1 MFSGMDTL
9 TYGGYSRSTNM
20 AIRHFILTNDGKIE
34 EFSEH
39 DASRVAN
46 GTFLLTRF
54 ADSRMRYVQ
63 VAYDETSDS
72 DGELR
77 VRTMGAV
84 ISFDGEGRI
93 ESAGSPGNEDEA
105 LSRFE
110 HDACVQFALR
120 EALPDHYALN

>member
-1 MFSGMDTL
+1 
-9 TYGGYSRSTNM
+9 M
-20 AIRHFILTNDGKIE
+20 AIRHFILTNDGEIE

-39 DASRVAN
+39 DASRVAS
-46 GTFLLTRF
+46 GTVLLARF

-63 VAYDETSDS
+63 VAYDDERDAN
-72 DGELR
+72 GELK

-93 ESAGSPGNEDEA
+93 ESAGSPDGETEA

-120 EALPDHYALN
+120 EALPNQYALN